1 MISAGVF
8 EKAQVHFH
16 GLDSPDLGRV
26 PAQRIIAREAVRA
39 AMLKTAR
46 RAKSRRFS

>member
-8 EKAQVHFH
+8 EKVQVHFH

-26 PAQRIIAREAVRA
+26 PARMIAREAVRA

-46 RAKSRRFS
+46 CAKSRRFS